1 MFNHL
6 IIPVFQLILHHATFT
21 SKGEMICGYNL
32 QVLMSSGSSVIQS
45 IVIREFKN
53 TQDAELTT
61 ILMRLASNYLEQTSL
76 LGQLCII

>member
-1 MFNHL
+1 
-6 IIPVFQLILHHATFT
+6 
-21 SKGEMICGYNL
+21 MICGYNL

-45 IVIREFKN
+45 IVIWEFKN

>member
-1 MFNHL
+1 
-6 IIPVFQLILHHATFT
+6 
-21 SKGEMICGYNL
+21 MICGYNL
-32 QVLMSSGSSVIQS
+32 QVLMSSGSSVIQR
-45 IVIREFKN
+45 IVIWELKN

>member
-1 MFNHL
+1 
-6 IIPVFQLILHHATFT
+6 
-21 SKGEMICGYNL
+21 MICGYNL
-32 QVLMSSGSSVIQS
+32 QVLMSSGSSVIQR
-45 IVIREFKN
+45 IVIWEFKN

>member
-1 MFNHL
+1 
-6 IIPVFQLILHHATFT
+6 
-21 SKGEMICGYNL
+21 MICGYNL